1 MSYVIF
7 DIETIPDAT
16 LWSPAPPKPRARKAS
31 TFPPLYAHIPVA
43 IGVLALNED
52 TYAIETFAVAGTT
65 TFGDNEAGLIAAW
78 SGWMNSLRPV
88 LVSFNGRGFDMPV
101 LSLRA
106 LRHGVSIGWHNKEYR
121 SRYDEQHIDLFD
133 QATAFGIVGRDGFS
147 LSNLS
152 ALIGMPIKS
161 EDGSMV
167 AGLHAQGNHAK
178 IEAYCMQD
186 VMRTGFLFLRYQLM
200 RGRMSLEQYRTMAQ
214 AMVAMCHERQ
224 LAGVLF
230 GGDEKRLLLTE

>member
-7 DIETIPDAT
+7 DIETVTDST
-16 LWSPAPPKPRARKAS
+16 LWTPAPPKPRARKAS
-31 TFPPLYAHIPVA
+31 NFAPLYAHIPVA
-43 IGVLALNED
+43 IGVLALNEES
-52 TYAIETFAVAGTT
+52 YAIEQFAVAGTT
-65 TFGDNEAGLIAAW
+65 TFAADEAALLSAW
-78 SGWMNSLRPV
+78 SGWMERLRPV

-147 LSNLS
+147 LSNMS
-152 ALIGMPIKS
+152 ALIGLPTKG

-167 AGLHAQGNHAK
+167 AGLYAEGNHAK
-178 IEAYCMQD
+178 IEAYCAMD
-186 VMRTGFLFLRYQLM
+186 CTRTAFLFMRYQLM
-200 RGRMSLEQYRTMAQ
+200 RGRMNLVQYREA
-214 AMVAMCHERQ
+214 AHALVKMCHERQ

-230 GGDEKRLLLTE
+230 GADEKRLLLEG